1 MNSRQRNLLEGK
13 ILLEARVTRKLWE
26 SAGQRIVEAELT
38 PNQIKQLFQQVEQGV
53 TAGGSNRTVVGKT
66 KDATDAI
73 NKAWEDL
80 KTKIQNSKP
89 MTNFDQAIS
98 DQLSKIGMGAKDPQF
113 NGQVSQWVQ
122 KYRDFAKKHPI
133 AQGAI
138 YGTLI
143 ALTGLTGVGIPGAA
157 ALGLLKMADKVLQ
170 GERFTSA
177 AYSGAKTGA
186 MAYAAGQ
193 IGQHLKGRAASGS
206 QPTAGDNSP
215 EITDYSQNYSG
226 ESIANMPVIPGQPL
240 NARQLAVANM
250 SMSMGN
256 HLSPDAQAAYDLAKK
271 IGAAASPTA
280 SAATQVPGNF
290 EESRQLSE
298 SQIYVLF
305 GMMNGLTV
313 QIDEGILDWAKT
325 KGHNLTTKVTVDKLT
340 QAWKKAGSPTDS
352 GAIAKILTSAGV
364 PQETITSI
372 FSSMSIPT
380 SAPANTTG
388 PQSSYQFIIKIL
400 PKLTTQ
406 EKTNLLALLQK

>member
-1 MNSRQRNLLEGK
+1 MNIRQQNLLEGK

-26 SAGQRIVEAELT
+26 SAGKKIVEAQLT
-38 PNQIKQLFQQVEQGV
+38 PDQIKQLFQQVEQGV
-53 TAGGSNRTVVGKT
+53 TTSGGNRTGLGKT
-66 KDATDAI
+66 KDTAEAV

-89 MTNFDQAIS
+89 MTNFDQAMS

-133 AQGAI
+133 AQSAI

-143 ALTGLTGVGIPGAA
+143 ALSGLTGAGIPGIA

-170 GERFTSA
+170 GERFSSALYSGGKTALMTFAASKLGELLRGVKPGQAIPHPKPGAELPNVGKMDFEHYDYFLSPDPNDATVVAVPKGMGSPWDPSSA
-177 AYSGAKTGA
+177 AYAA
-186 MAYAAGQ
+186 RMQLAAAAG
-193 IGQHLKGRAASGS
+193 
-206 QPTAGDNSP
+206 
-215 EITDYSQNYSG
+215 
-226 ESIANMPVIPGQPL
+226 
-240 NARQLAVANM
+240 NAVN
-250 SMSMGN
+250 
-256 HLSPDAQAAYDLAKK
+256 
-271 IGAAASPTA
+271 
-280 SAATQVPGNF
+280 
-290 EESRQLSE
+290 ESRQLSE

-313 QIDEGILDWAKT
+313 RIDEGILDWAKI
-325 KGHNLTTKVTVDKLT
+325 KGHNLTTKVTADKLA

-352 GAIAKILTSAGV
+352 DAIAKILASAGV
-364 PQETITSI
+364 PPETITSA

-380 SAPANTTG
+380 SASTNTPAIAPANTTG
-388 PQSSYQFIIKIL
+388 QQSGYQFIIATL
-400 PKLTTQ
+400 PKLTKQ